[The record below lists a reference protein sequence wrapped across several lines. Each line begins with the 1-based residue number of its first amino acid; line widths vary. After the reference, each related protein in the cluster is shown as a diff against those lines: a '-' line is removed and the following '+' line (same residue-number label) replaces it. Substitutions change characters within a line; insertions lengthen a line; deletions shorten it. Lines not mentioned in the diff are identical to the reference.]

1 MPLRADELPPGLV
14 SAVEGQSAVLF
25 LGAATSVGARHPRNE
40 NIPNG
45 NQLRD
50 LLSDKF
56 LGGALKDKAL
66 SAVAEYAASE
76 TSLRTVQLY
85 IRDLLT
91 DFAPADFHLF
101 IPKFRWHGIAT
112 TNYDL
117 IVDKAYAP
125 PNSPLQTLVP
135 FVKDGQAVERET
147 KRVIDGLQFLK
158 LHGSIDHY
166 SDTEIP
172 FILATEQYA
181 RYSRHRTRL
190 FERFRD
196 WGTEFP
202 IIFCG
207 YSLSDPHIQSILFGL
222 FEMVGTR
229 PMYYVVDPA
238 MSEIE
243 RRYWAGK
250 RITPIR
256 ASFSEFMQALDIA
269 VPPIVRTIPKS
280 IGGGI
285 STLRTH
291 YKVAN
296 APETRNLLFFLSED
310 VDHVRPGMAVEA
322 CDPRGFYRGE
332 DCGWGGV
339 EQNLDVPRTI
349 TDTLV

>member
-1 MPLRADELPPGLV
+1 MPLHADELPPGLV

-25 LGAATSVGARHPRNE
+25 LGAATSIGARHPRNE

-76 TSLRTVQLY
+76 TNLRAVQLY

-91 DFAPADFHLF
+91 DFAPADFHLL

-125 PNSPLQTLVP
+125 PNSPQQTLVP
-135 FVKDGQAVERET
+135 FVKNGQAVETET

-166 SDTEIP
+166 TDTEIP

-190 FERFRD
+190 FERFSGLGNRIPD
-196 WGTEFP
+196 HFLRV
-202 IIFCG
+202 
-207 YSLSDPHIQSILFGL
+207 LS
-222 FEMVGTR
+222 V
-229 PMYYVVDPA
+229 
-238 MSEIE
+238 
-243 RRYWAGK
+243 
-250 RITPIR
+250 
-256 ASFSEFMQALDIA
+256 
-269 VPPIVRTIPKS
+269 
-280 IGGGI
+280 
-285 STLRTH
+285 
-291 YKVAN
+291 
-296 APETRNLLFFLSED
+296 
-310 VDHVRPGMAVEA
+310 
-322 CDPRGFYRGE
+322 
-332 DCGWGGV
+332 
-339 EQNLDVPRTI
+339 
-349 TDTLV
+349 